1 MSLENVFFIYYFNLD
16 LSTATITIILIFVN
30 ITTTNIVV
38 DVTTVFLCNVNS
50 MIILQIKSLQQQQKK
65 DMFKWLW
72 YLQKPVNTEHTPS
85 PYGKQPYS
93 S

>member
-1 MSLENVFFIYYFNLD
+1 M
-16 LSTATITIILIFVN
+16 LIQWLFYKLKVYN
-30 ITTTNIVV
+30 N
-38 DVTTVFLCNVNS
+38 N
-50 MIILQIKSLQQQQKK
+50 KKK